1 MSSWEEDLPLASAW
15 VVHEQRRA
23 TGQNLSAAQW
33 MALQQIAC
41 EFSTVEEF
49 WTSFEHLPPPSTV
62 FYDGKSSK
70 RVGVPPDA
78 RTIESFSIFRAG
90 VLPEWDD
97 PSNKTGGEWYARRS
111 LRPNELD
118 ACWRNLVLAL
128 VGRTLEAEA
137 GDDGGD
143 DVITGARVVDKSNG
157 RGQPMYRLELWLS
170 SSDAS
175 VTEPIKARMVAALAD
190 EGAALPRGLAES
202 FQWRAHSQ

>member
-1 MSSWEEDLPLASAW
+1 MSWDLPLASAW

-62 FYDGKSSK
+62 FFDGKSSK
-70 RVGVPPDA
+70 RVGVPPDV

-90 VLPEWDD
+90 VQPEWDD

-111 LRPNELD
+111 LRPHELD

-128 VGRTLEAEA
+128 VGRTLEADD
-137 GDDGGD
+137 GDDGRESE

-157 RGQPMYRLELWLS
+157 RDSRCAAVRRSLWRRERDGRSAARGRHSPARAPRPRADWPRAS
-170 SSDAS
+170 SGGR
-175 VTEPIKARMVAALAD
+175 TPNR
-190 EGAALPRGLAES
+190 
-202 FQWRAHSQ
+202 F

>member
-111 LRPNELD
+111 LRPHELD
-118 ACWRNLVLAL
+118 AAPQHDKGAVRHLAL
-128 VGRTLEAEA
+128 SEELRA
-137 GDDGGD
+137 
-143 DVITGARVVDKSNG
+143 ARQLHQLQ
-157 RGQPMYRLELWLS
+157 RLRQQLELGGREGLG
-170 SSDAS
+170 DAL
-175 VTEPIKARMVAALAD
+175 VHAQLGHEVLHAAVHDA
-190 EGAALPRGLAES
+190 GAAAPG
-202 FQWRAHSQ
+202 